1 MLNIY
6 LHRSQETLLEEI
18 KEVFP
23 DLEKAARSAYPNYTT
38 YHAYLSEQD
47 QGRRQRDWLAAHSVL
62 FIDTER
68 VRERRARAFMRHATL
83 GPEEETPLALSFA
96 RVENDP
102 DFHRVTVSSRQR
114 QATLYLLAGWTG
126 REHAPFHLW
135 VGAVYVVR
143 ENNDLVVYC
152 FDATG
157 RLDHEIYRLP
167 TAEEM
172 TRWLLDRRYLQ
183 IYCLTSTPG
192 VEGLYLRVR
201 EDGLPEMLRM
211 DE

>member
-1 MLNIY
+1 MLTIY
-6 LHRSQETLLEEI
+6 LHRSQEALLAEL

-23 DLEKAARSAYPNYTT
+23 DLEAAARSVYPDYTT
-38 YHAYLSEQD
+38 YHAYASEQD
-47 QGRRQRDWLAAHSVL
+47 QGRRQKGWLLDHNVL

-68 VRERRARAFMRHATL
+68 VRERRVRAFLRRATL
-83 GPEEETPLALSFA
+83 GPEEDAPLAIAFA

-102 DFHRVTVSSRQR
+102 DFHRVTFSSRQH
-114 QATLYLLAGWTG
+114 QATLYLSAGWTG
-126 REHAPFHLW
+126 REYTPLHLW
-135 VGAVYVVR
+135 IGAIYVVQ
-143 ENNDLVVYC
+143 EQDALVVYC
-152 FDATG
+152 FGAGG
-157 RLDHEIYRLP
+157 RLDHEIYRLS
-167 TAEEM
+167 TADEM
-172 TRWLLDRRYLQ
+172 TRWLLESRYLQ

>member
-1 MLNIY
+1 MLTVY
-6 LHRSQETLLEEI
+6 LHRSQEALLEEI
-18 KEVFP
+18 KKVLP
-23 DLEKAARSAYPNYTT
+23 DLEEAARSVYPNYTT

-47 QGRRQRDWLAAHSVL
+47 QGRRQRGWLMAHSVL

-68 VRERRARAFMRHATL
+68 VRERRARAFMRQATL
-83 GPEEETPLALSFA
+83 GPEEDAPLAFSFA
-96 RVENDP
+96 RAENDP
-102 DFHRVTVSSRQR
+102 DFHSVTVRSRHH
-114 QATLYLLAGWTG
+114 QATLYLSAGWTG
-126 REHAPFHLW
+126 REHTPFHLW
-135 VGAVYVVR
+135 IGAIYVVQ
-143 ENNDLVVYC
+143 ENNALAAYC
-152 FDATG
+152 FDAAG
-157 RLDHEIYRLP
+157 CLDHEIYRLP

-183 IYCLTSTPG
+183 IYCLTPRPG